1 MVYTTRNLSL
11 QPHFP
16 RLEGPMAKV
25 KHNGSAVRNAVQ
37 DSRFTELKEEFW
49 SFSIAWNL
57 QVLWV
62 FLLELPETCRH

>member
-1 MVYTTRNLSL
+1 MAHGQSPTP
-11 QPHFP
+11 QQ
-16 RLEGPMAKV
+16 RLKINV
-25 KHNGSAVRNAVQ
+25 LRNAVQ

-62 FLLELPETCRH
+62 FLLELPEA

>member
-1 MVYTTRNLSL
+1 
-11 QPHFP
+11 
-16 RLEGPMAKV
+16 MAKV

-62 FLLELPETCRH
+62 FLLELPETCRHW